1 MRMCAFER
9 SHATP
14 ARHRTTR
21 CSWLFLVV
29 LIGPANARLFGQTDQ
44 TNVSEQIRGL
54 TEALTRTQEQLQ
66 ESQRQL
72 DEMRA
77 QLAALQRQVV
87 GNADSPDGPARPNS
101 PVSSSSEKTSVSLAA
116 AVQDIRERQAIQE
129 TQIATHE
136 QTKVES
142 ESRYPVKVTGLLLLN
157 GFVNTK
163 AVDMAAT
170 PTVAVGGPGSTGASM
185 RQTLLGLDA
194 VGPHLFG
201 AHSYADLHVDFYGNP
216 ASAAATPGYTGSYN
230 MAAGILRL
238 RTAHAGLQW
247 QNDSVSF
254 SLDRPIISPDSPIS
268 LTAVAV
274 PALAWSG
281 NLWTWNPQVTVTH
294 DFDLSPSRQ
303 IRLQTALIDVAD
315 APLSPLTPPSSNSAE
330 VVPTTAE
337 QSRWP
342 GIEAR
347 LALQDSSPTP
357 GKEGSHFGIGGYF
370 APHES
375 VFLARRFDSWAATL
389 DVHQQLPAKLQ
400 FTGSFYRG
408 QALGGLGGD
417 AYKDFV
423 YRMDKDTGGYYSR
436 PLNDAGGWAELS
448 EKLSERFELNAAL
461 GIDNAF
467 AGDLRRYAVP
477 GGNLVQNLARN
488 RTYTGNLIY
497 SPSSYLMFSLE
508 YRHLVSS
515 PITGLPAASDIIGM
529 GAGYKF

>member
-1 MRMCAFER
+1 MRMYAFER

-21 CSWLFLVV
+21 CGWLFLVV
-29 LIGPANARLFGQTDQ
+29 LLGPIAVQLVAQTDE
-44 TNVSEQIRGL
+44 TNVSDQIRGL
-54 TEALTRTQEQLQ
+54 TEALTRTQQQLR
-66 ESQRQL
+66 ESQQQL
-72 DEMRA
+72 DEMRT
-77 QLAALQRQVV
+77 QLAALKRQVA
-87 GNADSPDGPARPNS
+87 GDGSLPEPPARQGP
-101 PVSSSSEKTSVSLAA
+101 PVSSSSEETASLAA

-201 AHSYADLHVDFYGNP
+201 AHSYADLRVDFYGNP
-216 ASAAATPGYTGSYN
+216 ASAAAAPGYTGSYN
-230 MAAGILRL
+230 VAAGTLRL

-254 SLDRPIISPDSPIS
+254 SLDRPIISPDIPNS

-281 NLWTWNPQVTVTH
+281 NLWTWNPQVTFTH
-294 DFDLSPSRQ
+294 DLDLTPSHQ
-303 IRLQTALIDVAD
+303 IGLQTALIDVAD
-315 APLSPLTPPSSNSAE
+315 APLSPLIPPSTNPAGVAQS
-330 VVPTTAE
+330 TGE

-342 GIEAR
+342 GIQAR
-347 LALQDSSPTP
+347 VALQDSSPIHDE
-357 GKEGSHFGIGGYF
+357 EGNHFGIGGYF
-370 APHES
+370 AS
-375 VFLARRFDSWAATL
+375 RDSLFLARRFDSWAATL
-389 DVHQQLPAKLQ
+389 DARQQFPGKLQ
-400 FTGSFYRG
+400 FTAGFYRG
-408 QALGGLGGD
+408 QALGGLGGG

-423 YRMDKDTGGYYSR
+423 YRFDQDTGGYYSR
-436 PLNDAGGWAELS
+436 PLNDTGGWAQLS
-448 EKLSERFELNAAL
+448 EKLTERFELNTAF

-467 AGDLRRYAVP
+467 AGDLRRYAVS
-477 GGNLVQNLARN
+477 GGSLVQNLARN

-508 YRHLVSS
+508 YRHLISS
-515 PITGLPAASDIIGM
+515 PITGLPAAGDVVGM